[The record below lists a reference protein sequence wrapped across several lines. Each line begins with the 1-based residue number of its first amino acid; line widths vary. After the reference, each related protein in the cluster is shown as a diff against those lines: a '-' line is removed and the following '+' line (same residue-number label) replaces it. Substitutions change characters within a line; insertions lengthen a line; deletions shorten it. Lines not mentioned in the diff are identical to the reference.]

1 LEDDNSMQNAI
12 LNDKR
17 LAEAQAGWAAPN
29 PPSPGG
35 TTWAAPTSP
44 AGVPATPTT
53 APITDGPVS
62 TWRGAM
68 TVRGTINK
76 TLVLFAILLT
86 AGYFGW
92 QATPDPEVLADG
104 SIQYGF
110 PGIAMVGIIV
120 GLVAV
125 FALIARPQWAKFI
138 APVYAVG
145 QGFAVGAISAYYNT
159 FFDGIVVQ
167 AVGATLGVFLVMLLL
182 YQTRI
187 IKVTERFRRVVVLA
201 TLGVMAF
208 YLVSFIV
215 NLIGPEVTFLREPN
229 AIGILFS
236 VGVSVLAALNLT
248 LDFDFIERGT
258 KAGLSKDFEWYAGFG
273 LMVTLVWLY
282 LELLRLLALLQSRN

>member
-1 LEDDNSMQNAI
+1 MQNAI
-12 LNDKR
+12 LNERR
-17 LAEAQAGWAAPN
+17 LAEAQAGWAAPT

-35 TTWAAPTSP
+35 QVWAP
-44 AGVPATPTT
+44 PTT
-53 APITDGPVS
+53 TAGAPAAPITDGPVS

-68 TVRGTINK
+68 TVEGTIRK
-76 TLVLFAILLT
+76 TAVLFAILL
-86 AGYFGW
+86 AAAYAGW
-92 QATPDPEVLADG
+92 QATPEPEQLADG

-110 PGIAMVGIIV
+110 PGVALVGVAIGFAAVIALM
-120 GLVAV
+120 
-125 FALIARPQWAKFI
+125 FRPQLAKFI

-159 FFDGIVVQ
+159 FFNGIVVQ
-167 AVGATLGVFLVMLLL
+167 AVGATLGVFAVMLLL

-187 IKVTERFRRVVVLA
+187 IKVTEKFRRVVILA

-215 NLIGPEVTFLREPN
+215 NLFGREVPFLREPT
-229 AIGILFS
+229 ALGIGFSIL
-236 VGVSVLAALNLT
+236 VSGLAALNLT

-273 LMVTLVWLY
+273 LMVTIVWLY
-282 LELLRLLALLQSRN
+282 LELLRLLALLQGRD